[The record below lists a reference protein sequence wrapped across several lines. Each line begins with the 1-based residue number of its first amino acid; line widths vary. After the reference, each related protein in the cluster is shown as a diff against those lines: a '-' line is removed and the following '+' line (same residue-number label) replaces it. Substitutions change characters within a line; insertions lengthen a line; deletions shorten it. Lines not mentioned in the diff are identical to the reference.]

1 MIYTGFL
8 FLLNVCLSESLHKPG
23 YIILN
28 SGGAAMP
35 GFDATPIIMDADQAM
50 SLIQESG
57 NAKIIAVHMDV
68 IDHCYTTR
76 GILKVKAKEFN
87 IGSDKLRIPADGEI
101 VDL

>member
-1 MIYTGFL
+1 
-8 FLLNVCLSESLHKPG
+8 
-23 YIILN
+23 
-28 SGGAAMP
+28 MP

-68 IDHCYTTR
+68 IGHCYTTR

-87 IGSDKLRIPADGEI
+87 IGSDKLIIPTDGEI
-101 VDL
+101 VDLRKQIYVLGDSI